1 MYQMEKITTGV
12 SYTTSAVGTG
22 YWFLQLLDRVS
33 PSQWAA
39 IGVLGSLLFGL
50 LTYLTNLYFKIKEDR
65 RKAARESKLM
75 SRKLRYGLSAAVLA
89 LIAAG
94 ASAPEILD
102 QFLDEK
108 EGNHTTAY
116 RDGAGIWTICR
127 GAILV
132 DGKPVVPGMK
142 LSKEKCDRVNA
153 IERDKALAWVAKNIK
168 VPLTDP
174 QKAGI
179 ASFCP
184 YNIGPGKCFP
194 STFYKRIN
202 AGDRKGACEAIRW
215 WIKDGGRDCRIRSNN
230 CYGQVSRRDQE
241 SALACWGIDR

>member
-1 MYQMEKITTGV
+1 MNAKI
-12 SYTTSAVGTG
+12 
-22 YWFLQLLDRVS
+22 
-33 PSQWAA
+33 
-39 IGVLGSLLFGL
+39 
-50 LTYLTNLYFKIKEDR
+50 
-65 RKAARESKLM
+65 
-75 SRKLRYGLSAAVLA
+75 RYGLSAAVLA

-94 ASAPEILD
+94 APAPDILD

-142 LSKEKCDRVNA
+142 LSKEKCDQVNA
-153 IERDKALAWVAKNIK
+153 IERDKALAWVEKNIR
-168 VPLTDP
+168 VPLSEP

-184 YNIGPGKCFP
+184 YNIGPGKC
-194 STFYKRIN
+194 
-202 AGDRKGACEAIRW
+202 
-215 WIKDGGRDCRIRSNN
+215 
-230 CYGQVSRRDQE
+230 VSRRRFINELMQVIAGE
-241 SALACWGIDR
+241 RVRRFAGGLRTVAETAVSAQITVMVRYPVVTRRARWRAGVSTDKQNILLKNKAWPRGRIT

>member
-1 MYQMEKITTGV
+1 MNT
-12 SYTTSAVGTG
+12 
-22 YWFLQLLDRVS
+22 
-33 PSQWAA
+33 
-39 IGVLGSLLFGL
+39 
-50 LTYLTNLYFKIKEDR
+50 KIK
-65 RKAARESKLM
+65 
-75 SRKLRYGLSAAVLA
+75 YGLSAAVLA

-94 ASAPEILD
+94 APAPEILD

-153 IERDKALAWVAKNIK
+153 IERDKALAWVEKNIR
-168 VPLTDP
+168 VPLSEP

-202 AGDRKGACEAIRW
+202 AGDRRGACERFAGGLRTVAETAVFAQITVTVRYPVVTRRARW
-215 WIKDGGRDCRIRSNN
+215 RAGESTDKQNILLINDVGQGGRITRNPAN
-230 CYGQVSRRDQE
+230 WQNVSE
-241 SALACWGIDR
+241 

>member
-1 MYQMEKITTGV
+1 MNAKI
-12 SYTTSAVGTG
+12 
-22 YWFLQLLDRVS
+22 
-33 PSQWAA
+33 
-39 IGVLGSLLFGL
+39 
-50 LTYLTNLYFKIKEDR
+50 
-65 RKAARESKLM
+65 
-75 SRKLRYGLSAAVLA
+75 RYGLSAAVLA

-94 ASAPEILD
+94 APAPDILD

-153 IERDKALAWVAKNIK
+153 IERDKALAWVEKNIK
-168 VPLTDP
+168 VPLSEP

-194 STFYKRIN
+194 STFYKRAGERVRRFAGGLRTVAETAVFVQTTATVRYPVVTRRARWRAGVSTDKQNIVLKN
-202 AGDRKGACEAIRW
+202 AVCLH
-215 WIKDGGRDCRIRSNN
+215 GRITRNPAN
-230 CYGQVSRRDQE
+230 
-241 SALACWGIDR
+241 